1 MGYKLLK
8 EKGHSK
14 TIAIENT
21 ETHAS
26 LIIGRVTPS
35 LLSILKDCED
45 ITIGREPGELNVNDA
60 WDFLI
65 QDETSKRLSRLAMRM
80 EKPIRDQSNKVKVE
94 SKKEKNKKIDAM
106 DVLLGLANYN

>member
-1 MGYKLLK
+1 MGYRLLK

-14 TIAIENT
+14 TITLENT

-35 LLSILKDCED
+35 LLGILKEHED
-45 ITIGREPGELNVNDA
+45 ITVGRDVGELNVNDA
-60 WDFLI
+60 WDFMI
-65 QDETSKRLSRLAMRM
+65 KDDTSKQLSRLAMRM
-80 EKPIRDQSNKVKVE
+80 DKPIRDQSNKAKAE
-94 SKKEKNKKIDAM
+94 TTKEKNKKIDAM

>member
-1 MGYKLLK
+1 MSYKVLK

-14 TIAIENT
+14 TITLENT

-35 LLSILKDCED
+35 LLGVLKEYED
-45 ITIGREPGELNVNDA
+45 ITTGREDGELNVNDA

-65 QDETSKRLSRLAMRM
+65 KDETSKALSRLAMRM
-80 EKPIRDQSNKVKVE
+80 EKPVRDQSNKAKVE
-94 SKKEKNKKIDAM
+94 IKKQSNKTIDAL
-106 DVLLGLANYN
+106 DIILGRANYN